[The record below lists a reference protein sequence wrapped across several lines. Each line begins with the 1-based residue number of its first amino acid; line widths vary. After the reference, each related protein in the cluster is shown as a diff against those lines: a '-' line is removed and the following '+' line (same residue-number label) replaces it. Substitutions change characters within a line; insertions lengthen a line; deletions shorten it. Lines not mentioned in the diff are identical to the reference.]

1 MADQI
6 WKILPRIRTQALPM
20 LLGQAHDG
28 PSESRR
34 GFHRR
39 NSTAMDGAIV
49 DKIIA
54 NFEDRAEP

>member
-1 MADQI
+1 MAGQI
-6 WKILPRIRTQALPM
+6 GKILPRITLKHFVCYSAKLM
-20 LLGQAHDG
+20 NG

-39 NSTAMDGAIV
+39 DSTAMDGAIV

-54 NFEDRAEP
+54 NFEDRADP

>member
-1 MADQI
+1 
-6 WKILPRIRTQALPM
+6 M
-20 LLGQAHDG
+20 LLGQAYDG